1 MVLKLIAQLFG
12 IGAMVSLFMTY
23 QQTKRKQLI
32 LGKLFADLF
41 WVAHYLCLD
50 AHGGMIPNFVGIFR
64 EVIFLNR
71 DNKKWANSFLWPIMF
86 IMINWILGVRTFQ
99 SPINILPITASTFVT
114 VSLWCKIPRLTK
126 FISAPVSVAFMIYD
140 FFVGSYVGVLNESI
154 AIFSIVL
161 YFIKDNKA
169 GKNNV

>member
-41 WVAHYLCLD
+41 WVAHYLCLG
-50 AHGGMIPNFVGIFR
+50 AYGGMIPNFVGIFR

-71 DNKKWANSFLWPIMF
+71 DSKKWANSFLCPIMF
-86 IMINWILGVRTFQ
+86 IMINWILGARTFQ

-114 VSLWCKIPRLTK
+114 VSLWCKKPRLTK
-126 FISAPVSVAFMIYD
+126 FISVPVSVAFMIYD
-140 FFVGSYVGVLNESI
+140 FFVGSYVGMLNKSI

-161 YFIKDNKA
+161 YFIKDNKG